1 VGDGPPERT
10 ALPNDWRRFLDLA
23 EELGGAD
30 GATALVVAWA
40 ATSDAQASL
49 TARDAARKAYRG
61 LIEDGDGWTAPAV
74 VRLAMDGWRFDA
86 AGDAIDRAGTVL
98 DLRDELTAVAA
109 AEGLSLAGDLEA
121 AYEGATSGP
130 ELDAAFALAEATA
143 ASLDEVTAAGDAAVA
158 PRDWLTLLG
167 LDGVDPDGD
176 LAAAR
181 AAWQAGDLDA
191 STAAAGD
198 AVAAL
203 GAAPG
208 NGRTK
213 VLLVGGGAI
222 AIIML
227 LWLVIVIRRRRNQP
241 VPAPVEA
248 DDPYAALRPGGPP
261 GAVPDAPP
269 QPHDEGA
276 DRS

>member
-1 VGDGPPERT
+1 MPRSR
-10 ALPNDWRRFLDLA
+10 WRRH
-23 EELGGAD
+23 
-30 GATALVVAWA
+30 
-40 ATSDAQASL
+40 
-49 TARDAARKAYRG
+49 
-61 LIEDGDGWTAPAV
+61 
-74 VRLAMDGWRFDA
+74 
-86 AGDAIDRAGTVL
+86 
-98 DLRDELTAVAA
+98 
-109 AEGLSLAGDLEA
+109 
-121 AYEGATSGP
+121 
-130 ELDAAFALAEATA
+130 TA

-158 PRDWLTLLG
+158 PRDWLTSLG
-167 LDGVDPDGD
+167 LDGGDPDGD

-222 AIIML
+222 AIVML

-241 VPAPVEA
+241 VPAPV
-248 DDPYAALRPGGPP
+248 PGSGRSVRYTRLMGLQRIRPSHEILS
-261 GAVPDAPP
+261 APRP
-269 QPHDEGA
+269 TSTSPA
-276 DRS
+276 PTPSSTRRAWTPS